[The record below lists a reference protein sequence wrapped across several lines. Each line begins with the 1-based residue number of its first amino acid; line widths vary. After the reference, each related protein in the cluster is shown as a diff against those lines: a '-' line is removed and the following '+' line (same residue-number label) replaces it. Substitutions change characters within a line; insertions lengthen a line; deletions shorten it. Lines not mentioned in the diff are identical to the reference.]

1 MMFSDNYYSAR
12 RKWKDAFADLSD
24 EELMAIAAALSD
36 TLIIPNWFNRA
47 VLAEMLHEPVE
58 QAAYD
63 SFRRKLKDFRIDDE
77 VSDRI
82 IEIWYASEE

>member
-1 MMFSDNYYSAR
+1 MTYSDNYYSAR
-12 RKWKDAFADLSD
+12 CKWKNAFASLPD

-63 SFRRKLKDFRIDDE
+63 SFRRKLKDCRIDDE
-77 VSDRI
+77 VSDRT
-82 IEIWYASEE
+82 IEIWHTSEE

>member
-1 MMFSDNYYSAR
+1 MFSDNYYSAR
-12 RKWKDAFADLSD
+12 RKWQDAFADLSD

-63 SFRRKLKDFRIDDE
+63 SFRQKLKDVRIDDE

-82 IEIWYASEE
+82 IEIWHTSEE

>member
-1 MMFSDNYYSAR
+1 MTFSDNYYSLR
-12 RKWKDAFADLSD
+12 RKWSDTFADLSD

-36 TLIIPNWFNRA
+36 TLIIPNWFDRA